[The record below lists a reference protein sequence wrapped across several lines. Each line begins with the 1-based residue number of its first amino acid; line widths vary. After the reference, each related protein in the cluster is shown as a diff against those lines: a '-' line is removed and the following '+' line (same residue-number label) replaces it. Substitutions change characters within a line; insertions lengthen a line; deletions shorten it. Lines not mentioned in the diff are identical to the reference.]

1 MSAQRRSGVL
11 MPVFSLPGEWGIGC
25 FSRQAE
31 RFIEQL
37 AEVRAKG
44 LYTAFLTLF
53 ANLPESDR
61 PRLVAALLR
70 SAVVAG

>member
-37 AEVRAKG
+37 AEAG
-44 LYTAFLTLF
+44 QTIWQILPLGPTGFGDSPYQSFSTF
-53 ANLPESDR
+53 AGNP
-61 PRLVAALLR
+61 
-70 SAVVAG
+70 